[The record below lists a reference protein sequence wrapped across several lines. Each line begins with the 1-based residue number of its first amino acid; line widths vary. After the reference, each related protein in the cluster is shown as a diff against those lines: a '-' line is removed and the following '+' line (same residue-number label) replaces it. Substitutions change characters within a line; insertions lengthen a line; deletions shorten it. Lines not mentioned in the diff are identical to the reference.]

1 MEVSKLKKIM
11 SSNNN
16 KERVAY
22 FNGKIVPESDVKVPF
37 RDRGF
42 KYGDAVFDMTRT
54 FDHKIFK
61 LEGHIKRFYNSLKYI
76 QIDPGLS
83 ESEMVNKTREVF
95 EANAHLLGD
104 DDDFWVGQRVSRGID
119 LVGGDMW
126 DTDGGPT
133 VIIEC
138 MPLPLKPRARLYRDG
153 IDVIIP
159 STRRIPP
166 ESVSPRAKSHNYLN
180 LIMADL
186 EVKPQDPE
194 AWAILLDTRG
204 FLSEGIGS
212 NIFTIK
218 NETLYTPKEQYV
230 LGGISRETAI
240 ELAEDLGLKVV
251 EKDIDIF
258 DAFTADE
265 IFLTSTSLCICGV
278 RSIQG
283 RKLLSENQAA
293 GPITKALMNAYVD
306 LVKFDW
312 ISQYLRRLEQ

>member
-1 MEVSKLKKIM
+1 M
-11 SSNNN
+11 SINNK

-22 FNGKIVPESDVKVPF
+22 FNGQIVPESDVKVPF

-42 KYGDAVFDMTRT
+42 KYVDAVFDMTRT
-54 FDHKIFK
+54 FGHKIFK

-83 ESEMVNKTREVF
+83 ESEMVNKTKEVF

-153 IDVIIP
+153 IDIMVP

-166 ESVSPRAKSHNYLN
+166 ESLSPRAKSHNYLN
-180 LIMADL
+180 LVMADL
-186 EVKPQDPE
+186 EVKSQDPE

-218 NETLYTPKEQYV
+218 NDVIYTPKEQYV

-240 ELAEDLGLKVV
+240 ELADDLGLKVI
-251 EKDIDIF
+251 EKDIDLF
-258 DAFTADE
+258 DAYTADE

-283 RKLLSENQAA
+283 RNLLSNGAAA

-306 LVKFDW
+306 LVEFDW
-312 ISQYLRRLEQ
+312 INQYLKRLENS

>member
-1 MEVSKLKKIM
+1 M
-11 SSNNN
+11 SINNK

-22 FNGKIVPESDVKVPF
+22 FNGQIVPESDVKVPF

-54 FDHKIFK
+54 FGLKIFK

-83 ESEMVNKTREVF
+83 ENEMVNKTKEVF

-126 DTDGGPT
+126 DTD
-133 VIIEC
+133 
-138 MPLPLKPRARLYRDG
+138 
-153 IDVIIP
+153 
-159 STRRIPP
+159 
-166 ESVSPRAKSHNYLN
+166 
-180 LIMADL
+180 
-186 EVKPQDPE
+186 VKPQDPE

-218 NETLYTPKEQYV
+218 NDTLYTPKDQYV

-283 RKLLSENQAA
+283 RKLLPENQAA

-306 LVKFDW
+306 LVDFDW